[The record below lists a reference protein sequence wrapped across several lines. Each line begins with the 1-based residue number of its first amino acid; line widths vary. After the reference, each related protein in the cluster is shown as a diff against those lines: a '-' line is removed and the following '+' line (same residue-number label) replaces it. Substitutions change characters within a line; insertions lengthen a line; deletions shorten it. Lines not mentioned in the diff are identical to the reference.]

1 MVTLID
7 SEVEGH
13 FKWPFSMYFCKY
25 THYLKMQTFF
35 SDRLSKEVYNNFEP
49 ILKPL
54 CSKIAWQIFWTPLHQ
69 EKKSFGHPLQSS
81 EYLWS
86 PSHSSDYLWSPSY
99 SSDYLWSPSRSSDY
113 LWSPSHISDYLWS
126 PSRSSDY
133 LWSP

>member
-1 MVTLID
+1 
-7 SEVEGH
+7 
-13 FKWPFSMYFCKY
+13 
-25 THYLKMQTFF
+25 MQTFF

-54 CSKIAWQIFWTPLHQ
+54 CSKIAWQIFWTPLPQ

-99 SSDYLWSPSRSSDY
+99 SSDYLWSPSPNKKE
-113 LWSPSHISDYLWS
+113 L
-126 PSRSSDY
+126 
-133 LWSP
+133 